1 MPFDRLR
8 RRKFLTLL
16 GGAMASPLAARAQHP
31 ERMQR
36 IAVLIGDRAEN
47 DPTGIASVSVFTQ
60 ALEQLGW
67 TNGRNVRIDVRWAAA
82 NVELNAKFAKEL
94 VGFHPD
100 VILSASTPGTAAV
113 KRETQTIPIV
123 FVVVA
128 DPIGEGF
135 AASLAH
141 PGGNLTGFTYVESSM
156 IGRWFQLLTEIVPGI
171 KRVAMIFNPAT
182 APGGGSYFLPL
193 FETAARSFRVE
204 PIIAP
209 VHNDA
214 DIESVITA
222 LGREPK
228 GGLVLQTDAFVFARR
243 APIIALA
250 AQNHVPAIY
259 PWVEVARDGGLLSY
273 GTDLEDIWRR
283 AAPYVDRILRG
294 AKPEDLPVQ
303 LPVKFFM
310 ALNVKTAKALGLTV
324 PPTLFATADEVIE

>member
-1 MPFDRLR
+1 MIRREFIAALGSAAIWPLVGHAQQRDRVR
-8 RRKFLTLL
+8 RI
-16 GGAMASPLAARAQHP
+16 G
-31 ERMQR
+31 
-36 IAVLIGDRAEN
+36 VLIGDLPEN
-47 DPTGIASVSVFTQ
+47 DPTGIAYVSAFTR
-60 ALEQLGW
+60 ALDQLGW
-67 TNGRNVRIDVRWAAA
+67 TDGRNVRIDTRWAAA
-82 NVELNAKFAKEL
+82 DVELNAKFAKEL
-94 VGFHPD
+94 VGFRPD

-123 FVVVA
+123 FVLVA

-135 AASLAH
+135 AASLTH

-156 IGRWFQLLTEIVPGI
+156 IGKWFQLLTEIAPSI
-171 KRVAMIFNPAT
+171 KRVAMIYNPAT
-182 APGGGSYFLPL
+182 APGGGSYFLPF

-204 PIIAP
+204 PIIAS
-209 VHNDA
+209 VHSDA

-228 GGLVLQTDAFVFARR
+228 GGFVLQTDAFLFARR

-250 AQNHVPAIY
+250 AQNNVPAIY
-259 PWVEVARDGGLLSY
+259 PWLEVARDGGLLSY
-273 GTDLEDIWRR
+273 GTDSEDIWRR

-294 AKPEDLPVQ
+294 AKPEDLAVK

-324 PPTLFATADEVIE
+324 PPSVFAIADEVIE